1 MTEPAPQQPAPAPY
15 VPMTADQLTP
25 ELLQEALAQA
35 RRYDRNF
42 ANKDGTE
49 AIPVPAR
56 TCRLLGMAII
66 NLHNKLHGGA
76 QQPAGEKGYFAS
88 TAAPAAPAAKKTGK
102 APTKKTGA
110 RAAQKKPAPR
120 KAKAVAKKAQS
131 GPPLTAEQAKA
142 FDVVKDLLAAKEV
155 VTTRRVAELGGWAS
169 HNTGARHIKS
179 LTDLGYLKKVG
190 KQQVIALT
198 GLEP

>member
-1 MTEPAPQQPAPAPY
+1 MTEETPQKPAPY

-25 ELLQEALAQA
+25 ELLQEALAQG

-56 TCRLLGMAII
+56 TCRLLGMAIVH
-66 NLHNKLHGGA
+66 LHNKLHGTA
-76 QQPAGEKGYFAS
+76 AQPAAEKGYFAS
-88 TAAPAAPAAKKTGK
+88 TAAPKAPAAQKTAKAPAKKTG
-102 APTKKTGA
+102 ATK
-110 RAAQKKPAPR
+110 AQKKVPPR
-120 KAKAVAKKAQS
+120 KAKTVAKKTQS
-131 GPPLTAEQAKA
+131 GPPMTAEQSQAYETI
-142 FDVVKDLLAAKEV
+142 KDILAAKQV
-155 VTTRRVAELGGWAS
+155 VTTRLLADRGGWAS
-169 HNTGARHIKS
+169 HNTAARHIKN
-179 LTDLGYLKKVG
+179 LLDLGYIKKVG

>member
-1 MTEPAPQQPAPAPY
+1 MNQPAPAPAPAPY

-25 ELLQEALAQA
+25 ELLQEAVAQA

-56 TCRLLGMAII
+56 TCRLLGLAII
-66 NLHNKLHGGA
+66 HLHNKLHGTAA
-76 QQPAGEKGYFAS
+76 QPSAEKGYFAS
-88 TAAPAAPAAKKTGK
+88 TAAPKQPAAPKAGKKPAKKTG
-102 APTKKTGA
+102 ATP
-110 RAAQKKPAPR
+110 AQKKAAPR
-120 KAKAVAKKAQS
+120 KAKTVTKKPQVGPSLTDEQS
-131 GPPLTAEQAKA
+131 QA
-142 FDVVKDLLAAKEV
+142 FDTIKDILAAKQV
-155 VTTRRVAELGGWAS
+155 VTTRLLAERGGWKS
-169 HNTGARHIKS
+169 HNTAARHIKN